1 MQGKH
6 HLTLIAALTAAAFAT
21 AAGAAETA
29 EKTGEVVVT
38 ASRVAQ
44 ELEDVPMSV
53 SVITSDDIRRSS
65 ARTVGE
71 LLEDIP
77 GVQIM
82 NDGTQGLKRLSIRG
96 EDAFRTLVMIDGQK
110 ISEHKSM
117 SGAPIL
123 IDPTE
128 IERIEVIKGPASVLY
143 GSDAIGGA
151 VNIITKK
158 GGDRLQRRWPRF
170 KRRRDDFGLHARFPL
185 SAEWQLREPW
195 RYPHSLR
202 KAGKHEFPREVG
214 RSLSRLR
221 HH

>member
-29 EKTGEVVVT
+29 EKTVQTSEVTVTAGRVEQQLLEVPMAVTVVT
-38 ASRVAQ
+38 NQ
-44 ELEDVPMSV
+44 EIQE
-53 SVITSDDIRRSS
+53 S
-65 ARTVGE
+65 AARNVGE

-158 GGDRLQRRWPRF
+158 GGDKPFEAEASIGYNGAGRRFVLVEPRTA
-170 KRRRDDFGLHARFPL
+170 D
-185 SAEWQLREPW
+185 
-195 RYPHSLR
+195 
-202 KAGKHEFPREVG
+202 
-214 RSLSRLR
+214 
-221 HH
+221 